1 MQAGRGAAA
10 QPPIGIAFEGDLAT
24 RIDAVL
30 AIAMLNGFTAAND
43 ARNISLS
50 ISRPSLKTAQLAEVV
65 ASFYAGRAVGGY
77 AMIGVPDGT
86 PPPGDNPLVAAML
99 LKTAADGTP
108 AYSTNLT
115 RLLDTPDDA
124 VLIRNR
130 LLAQNDANARVV
142 LAGPATG
149 LARLLALYG
158 APPQIQTKVDRLVVA
173 IGSFPSGPADPAVA
187 ADVAAARTLF
197 AEWPT
202 PIVAVGA
209 EIGAALPYPGASI
222 DRDFAWS
229 PAHPVADAYRAF
241 KPMPYDAPAGAL
253 AATLYAVHPDDGYF
267 TLSAPGTITVLDD
280 GRTQFTP
287 GADGRHRYLIA
298 DPAQKDRVIKVY
310 EAMVSARP
318 APRGGRGRRPPA
330 AAQPQP
336 PKPADA
342 RPAEAKPGEA
352 APPTP

>member
-24 RIDAVL
+24 RIDALLV
-30 AIAMLNGFTAAND
+30 IAMLNGFTAAGD
-43 ARNISLS
+43 ARTISLS

-86 PPPGDNPLVAAML
+86 PPAGDNPPVAAVL
-99 LKTAADGTP
+99 LKASADGTP
-108 AYSTNLT
+108 TYSTNLT

-130 LLAQNDANARVV
+130 LLAQNDGNARIV

-149 LARLLALYG
+149 LARLMALYG
-158 APPQIQTKVDRLVVA
+158 APPQVQAKVDRLIVA
-173 IGSFPSGPADPAVA
+173 IGSFPSGQADAAVK
-187 ADVAAARTLF
+187 ADIASARRLF
-197 AEWPT
+197 ADWPT

-209 EIGAALPYPGASI
+209 EVGAALPYPGASI

-241 KPMPYDAPAGAL
+241 KPIPYDAPASAL

-267 TLSAPGTITVLDD
+267 TLSDPGTITVLDD

-287 GADGRHRYLIA
+287 GANGRHRYLIA
-298 DPAQKDRVIKVY
+298 DPTQKDRVVKVY
-310 EAMVSARP
+310 EAMVSAKP

-330 AAQPQP
+330 VAQPQP
-336 PKPADA
+336 PKPA
-342 RPAEAKPGEA
+342 EAKPAETKPGDA